1 MAATR
6 VPSLSF
12 FAKGRAVAKPCQ
24 PLTANHTT
32 NTPIMPAQPK
42 ITQKSKSAPQKQNSL
57 PVHQQQPDPPVPSGV
72 PSDSPRSP
80 LDPLAP
86 EFVPFSVFLPLYD
99 SDDELADDAESP
111 QHADRVDHLFED
123 TLLWSKFD
131 ESDLG
136 GEPPAPCDCHQ
147 VSRGSCPD
155 FKAYHVDRIARGLEH
170 SGLTPNMDGLREPLK
185 YPSFPVDKW
194 EQSLR
199 GYFDA
204 HEIVQALRYGWDVS
218 FVSEP
223 KPKNAQWN
231 LQGASL
237 FESHVQKY
245 VDT

>member
-1 MAATR
+1 MRETDAPNRVRLTSTSGTRRPPSGMSVAAATKSPERSSPTQPMAATR

-42 ITQKSKSAPQKQNSL
+42 NKQKQEPAPRKQNNL
-57 PVHQQQPDPPVPSGV
+57 PVRQQQPEPPVPSGV

-80 LDPLAP
+80 LNPLAP

-155 FKAYHVDRIARGLEH
+155 FKAYHVDRI
-170 SGLTPNMDGLREPLK
+170 
-185 YPSFPVDKW
+185 
-194 EQSLR
+194 
-199 GYFDA
+199 
-204 HEIVQALRYGWDVS
+204 
-218 FVSEP
+218 
-223 KPKNAQWN
+223 
-231 LQGASL
+231 QGFL
-237 FESHVQKY
+237 
-245 VDT
+245 